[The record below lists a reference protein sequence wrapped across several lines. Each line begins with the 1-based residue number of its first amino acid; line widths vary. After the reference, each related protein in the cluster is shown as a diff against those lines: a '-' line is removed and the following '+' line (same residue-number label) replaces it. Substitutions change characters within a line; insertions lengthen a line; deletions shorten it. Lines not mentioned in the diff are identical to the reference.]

1 MSSPLS
7 VDLASRVTRL
17 DSENSDLKK
26 RLNEMT
32 GRWRELTLQLR
43 HSMKMCDSLRE
54 EVKMVRA
61 RNGGMLHTFRNLL
74 EKLKARQRL
83 LEDAERKYRE
93 SWEQHGWEVGDI
105 EKPREVA
112 HRQEQIIEELEVL
125 IEVILVT
132 IFT

>member
-93 SWEQHGWEVGDI
+93 SRQGWEVGDI

-112 HRQEQIIEELEVL
+112 HRLEQVIE
-125 IEVILVT
+125 
-132 IFT
+132 